1 MIYNVLT
8 QNIRALGVVTYIFFL
23 LFCTLEAEAS
33 LSVREVTSESVALSW
48 TAVGD
53 DGLEGT
59 ASVYDIRYATFEI
72 TDSSWDSALQVTDEP
87 TPQLAG
93 TVETYVVNDLGSATT
108 YYFAIKVVDEADNWS
123 GQSNVVTR
131 TTQAANTPPSDIVD
145 LMASNPTTTSL
156 TLSWTAP
163 GQDADS
169 GMASQYDIR
178 YSTSVLTENNWDSA
192 PQVNDEPTPQQAGSA
207 ELFEVTGLEPA
218 TGYFFGIKTA
228 DEVPNWSELSNIT
241 ALATSGDQTPPAA
254 ITDLLAETGSGEG
267 DVLIGWTAPG
277 DDGDLGTVTGYM
289 IRHSISAIVENNW
302 DEGTLYTAFPQPLQP
317 GGGQSLILTGLVPG
331 QLYYVAV
338 RAFDESANLAPLS
351 NVASA
356 AAGYDLTVGVDDVT
370 TQVSPSPGAVV
381 PTARPLLSVRNISD
395 ENDRT
400 YYFEVATD
408 SGFVNL
414 ADAGSVDEQ
423 DGSTTSWR
431 VQKQLKASQIY
442 YWRART
448 ALSDYSGVA
457 SFTVLPLTHAFP
469 NPFVMSGADIVTFT
483 DLPPGADLVLLS
495 VSGTLIRRWTN
506 LEDDIVVW
514 DGTNQS
520 GGKVAS
526 GTYLWYVTESGPKGK
541 LIVLR

>member
-1 MIYNVLT
+1 MIKNSPT
-8 QNIRALGVVTYIFFL
+8 QNIRALGVVTYIIFL
-23 LFCTLEAEAS
+23 LFCTKATEAR
-33 LSVREVTSESVALSW
+33 LSVREVTSESVTLSW

-53 DGLEGT
+53 DGLDGT

-72 TDSSWDSALQVTDEP
+72 TDSNWDSALQTNDEP

-93 TVETYVVNDLGSATT
+93 AVETYTVNNLGSGTT

-131 TTQAANTPPSDIVD
+131 TTQAANTPPSDIAD
-145 LMASNPTTTSL
+145 LMASNPTMSSL
-156 TLSWTAP
+156 TLSWTSP

-169 GMASQYDIR
+169 GTATEYDIR
-178 YSTSVLTENNWDSA
+178 YSTSVLSQNNWDSA
-192 PQVNDEPTPQQAGSA
+192 LQVNNEPTPQLAGGTES
-207 ELFEVTGLEPA
+207 FEVTGLEPA

-228 DEVPNWSELSNIT
+228 DEVPNWSALSNIT

-277 DDGDLGTVTGYM
+277 DDGDLGIVTGYM

-302 DEGTLYTAFPQPLQP
+302 DEATLYTAFPQPLQP
-317 GGGQSLILTGLVPG
+317 GGEQSLILTGLVPG

-351 NVASA
+351 NAASA
-356 AAGYDLTVGVDDVT
+356 AAGYDLTVGVDDIT
-370 TQVSPSPGAVV
+370 TQVSPASGAVV
-381 PTARPLLSVRNISD
+381 PTARPLLSVRNISG
-395 ENDRT
+395 ETDRT

-408 SGFVNL
+408 SGFINL

-423 DGSTTSWR
+423 DGTTTSWR
-431 VQKQLKASQIY
+431 VRKQLKASQIY

-448 ALSDYSGVA
+448 ALSEYSNV
-457 SFTVLPLTHAFP
+457 SIFTVLPLSHAFP
-469 NPFVMSGADIVTFT
+469 NPFVVSGADMVTFT
-483 DLPPGADLVLLS
+483 DLPSGADLVLLS

-526 GTYLWYVTESGPKGK
+526 GTYLWYVTDAGPKGK